1 MAAGVSAAAAVVARR
16 LRGVVSPPRAAGV
29 RVVGVR
35 SAGSSFVDATL
46 GVGVHIVGDAEARS
60 VRDVAAGVAERAVVL
75 DAWPL
80 LGWCAVAL
88 VQARHRHGKVDG
100 KASEE
105 CEEKA
110 ELRGTPGHGVAAVN
124 RRAAVVVAGSHG
136 LEDAAAGPR
145 EAAAADR
152 AAEAGPAESH
162 GVREQRFA
170 RSLNTV
176 VKF

>member
-1 MAAGVSAAAAVVARR
+1 M
-16 LRGVVSPPRAAGV
+16 
-29 RVVGVR
+29 
-35 SAGSSFVDATL
+35 
-46 GVGVHIVGDAEARS
+46 
-60 VRDVAAGVAERAVVL
+60 
-75 DAWPL
+75 
-80 LGWCAVAL
+80 
-88 VQARHRHGKVDG
+88 
-100 KASEE
+100 
-105 CEEKA
+105 
-110 ELRGTPGHGVAAVN
+110 N